1 MLCRSLH
8 LSHATGHSERLTAL
22 HVSVAWASDRG
33 MTRATGE
40 KTRQRQ
46 GREESVKGREQA

>member
-8 LSHATGHSERLTAL
+8 LSHATGHSEQLTAL